1 MFPTYLPFAF
11 DPNGRLNNSDEITFG
26 DSLTFWGTQ
35 WNTSDSLYYEDLN
48 EYLPLLDDTDN
59 NFIDGDDDGPA
70 MYYELLGSTEIM
82 SEHKFQLRVKHSKSQ
97 RSSTYSLG
105 FMIVEGSE
113 EVRLN
118 GSKLT
123 KGVDYTIDYFSG
135 TLNIINQM
143 ALDPTANI
151 DISYEENELV
161 SFDQKLLAGVHM
173 KLDFSDNDYLSGGAY
188 YNQSIVDS
196 KVEIGY
202 EPMRNFL
209 WNIGGKYDRD
219 LDFLTKLTDM
229 IPFVDAEKNLH

>member
-1 MFPTYLPFAF
+1 
-11 DPNGRLNNSDEITFG
+11 
-26 DSLTFWGTQ
+26 
-35 WNTSDSLYYEDLN
+35 
-48 EYLPLLDDTDN
+48 
-59 NFIDGDDDGPA
+59 
-70 MYYELLGSTEIM
+70 MYYELLGSTDIM

-188 YNQSIVDS
+188 YYNQSIVDS

-202 EPMRNFL
+202 EPMRNFCG
-209 WNIGGKYDRD
+209 I
-219 LDFLTKLTDM
+219 
-229 IPFVDAEKNLH
+229 